1 MKKNIILTAFSLL
14 LLYGCTGDMERIQ
27 TGTNTEELI
36 YADAAKTRQILN
48 NLYARTRLT
57 QGSFSSFSGDG
68 VTFLDCATDNAYAPI
83 DYSSAHTHGKSTMS
97 ASDIA
102 MNGGHPWTFYYNSI
116 RNATLFI
123 QKVDKSVLSDEEKAS
138 SKLQARFL
146 RALYYA
152 ELYRWYGGVVLLGD
166 EIISPTDLDRSRSTA
181 EATVDYI
188 VSELADVASQLPLE
202 WDAPNYGRATKGAAL
217 AYIARTKLYAA
228 SKLNNPSMDRK
239 KWEDARDALSA
250 VMGLNIYD
258 LYYDTQNPELSY
270 AHYFCERKTK
280 ENIYTYLLAANA
292 TMHSNLPQGAPWNE
306 KSYVGCTPTQNLV
319 DAYDMKDGTEPI
331 TGYDAN
337 GQPIINKNSGYDDK
351 NPYENRD
358 PRLKMTIFYHGN
370 TFDLNG
376 SQQALDMTDV
386 DDKSKSSGYLV
397 LKYLDDR
404 IGHKSSGNSNYDCN
418 PQMIRYA
425 EILLGYA
432 ETLNELGDSKNAVKT
447 VNLIRKRAGVG
458 ELDENK
464 NWNKDELRQRIYK
477 EYRVEFAFE
486 DNRFFDARRWAKAE
500 EWFSKPVYKV
510 TVTGSLENPTY
521 TRSLLEERIFLSKCY
536 HFPIPQQ
543 EVDNSQNIEQNAG
556 W

>member
-1 MKKNIILTAFSLL
+1 
-14 LLYGCTGDMERIQ
+14 
-27 TGTNTEELI
+27 
-36 YADAAKTRQILN
+36 
-48 NLYARTRLT
+48 
-57 QGSFSSFSGDG
+57 
-68 VTFLDCATDNAYAPI
+68 
-83 DYSSAHTHGKSTMS
+83 
-97 ASDIA
+97 
-102 MNGGHPWTFYYNSI
+102 
-116 RNATLFI
+116 
-123 QKVDKSVLSDEEKAS
+123 
-138 SKLQARFL
+138 
-146 RALYYA
+146 
-152 ELYRWYGGVVLLGD
+152 
-166 EIISPTDLDRSRSTA
+166 
-181 EATVDYI
+181 
-188 VSELADVASQLPLE
+188 
-202 WDAPNYGRATKGAAL
+202 
-217 AYIARTKLYAA
+217 
-228 SKLNNPSMDRK
+228 MDRK

-432 ETLNELGDSKNAVKT
+432 ETLNELGDSKT